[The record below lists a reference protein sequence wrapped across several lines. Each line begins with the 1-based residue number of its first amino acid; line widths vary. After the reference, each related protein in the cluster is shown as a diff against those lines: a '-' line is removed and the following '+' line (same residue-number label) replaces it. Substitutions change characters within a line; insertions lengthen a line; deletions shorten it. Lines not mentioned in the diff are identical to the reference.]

1 MPPRHGAVTT
11 CAEAL
16 PSHACHCHTVQIEY
30 ATPFPTMLPSC
41 SVLMITTDAMT
52 LLILGMNHRT
62 ASQELRGRVSFSDA
76 QKASAL
82 QALVA
87 LDGVAEAV
95 IVSTCNRTELYVSG
109 GPQLATVRGGVEPLQ
124 HWLERYHDLPAG
136 ALDDHLYAHA
146 DESAVAHAIRVASGL
161 DSLVLGEP
169 QIFGQFKQGY
179 QCAQDSGTLGP
190 RLDSMFQHAFSA
202 VKQVRSRTGIGE
214 HTVSVAYTAVQL
226 AGRIFDHFE
235 RATALLVGA
244 GETIALVA
252 RHLKEAGVPRLIIA
266 NRTVS
271 RAEALA
277 REVGGEAVSL
287 NALPVALRQADIVIS
302 STASPTP
309 VLTYDMVRASMK
321 ARRYAPLFMADIAVP
336 CDIEPS
342 VAKLEDVF
350 LYSLDDFNDII
361 DDNRRSR
368 EQAANAAE
376 LVIEQSL
383 QQWRVACRLRSIGPM
398 IRKHRE
404 QAEQVR
410 QAAEAQALAQ
420 LARGHSPEE
429 VIQRLSHQ
437 LTNRLLHGPTTRLR
451 DASREQRDDILT
463 AFEHLLLEEPAA
475 ATSEH
480 QQGTRSR

>member
-1 MPPRHGAVTT
+1 MCYAERLIPYT
-11 CAEAL
+11 CVPTATFLFLFPNDASVSGVL
-16 PSHACHCHTVQIEY
+16 IITIE
-30 ATPFPTMLPSC
+30 
-41 SVLMITTDAMT
+41 AMT

-62 ASQELRGRVSFSDA
+62 ASQELRGRVAFSDT
-76 QKASAL
+76 QKT
-82 QALVA
+82 QALHALIA
-87 LDGVAEAV
+87 LDGVTEAV

-109 GPQLATVRGGVEPLQ
+109 SLGATSLDEGAALLQ
-124 HWLERYHDLPAG
+124 RWLERYHHLAAG

-146 DESAVAHAIRVASGL
+146 GDSAVAHAIRVASGL

-169 QIFGQFKQGY
+169 QIFGQVKQGY
-179 QCAQDSGTLGP
+179 QCAQDSSTLGP
-190 RLDSMFQHAFSA
+190 QLDSMFQHAFSA

-244 GETIALVA
+244 GDTIALVA
-252 RHLKEAGVPRLIIA
+252 RHLKEAGIQRLIIA
-266 NRTVS
+266 NRTVAHAEQLAHEVS
-271 RAEALA
+271 GEAIALASLPEALM
-277 REVGGEAVSL
+277 
-287 NALPVALRQADIVIS
+287 QADIVIS

-309 VLTYDMVRASMK
+309 VLTYDMVRAGLK

-342 VAKLEDVF
+342 VGTLEDVF

-361 DDNRRSR
+361 DDHLRSR

-376 LVIEQSL
+376 LVIEQSM
-383 QQWRVACRLRSIGPM
+383 QQWRMACRLRSIGPM
-398 IRKHRE
+398 IRRHRE

-410 QAAEAQALAQ
+410 QAAEAQAMAQ

-463 AFEHLLLEEPAA
+463 AFEHLLLEESAT
-475 ATSEH
+475 ATSEP

>member
-1 MPPRHGAVTT
+1 
-11 CAEAL
+11 
-16 PSHACHCHTVQIEY
+16 
-30 ATPFPTMLPSC
+30 MLPLC
-41 SVLMITTDAMT
+41 SVLMTATDAMT

-76 QKASAL
+76 QKMPAL
-82 QALVA
+82 QALLT
-87 LDGVAEAV
+87 LDGIAEAV

-109 GPQLATVRGGVEPLQ
+109 SPRLATLKGGIELLQ
-124 HWLERYHDLPAG
+124 HWLERYHALPIG
-136 ALDDHLYAHA
+136 SLDDHLYAHV
-146 DESAVAHAIRVASGL
+146 DDHAVTHAIRVASGL

-179 QCAQDSGTLGP
+179 QCAQECGALGP
-190 RLDSMFQHAFSA
+190 RLDSMFQHAFAA
-202 VKQVRSRTGIGE
+202 VKQVRTRTGIGE
-214 HTVSVAYTAVQL
+214 HTVSIAYTAVQL
-226 AGRIFDHFE
+226 AGRIFDHFN

-252 RHLKEAGVPRLIIA
+252 RHLKEAGIQRLIIA
-266 NRTVS
+266 NRT
-271 RAEALA
+271 LA
-277 REVGGEAVSL
+277 HAQLLAHEVGGEAIAL
-287 NALPVALRQADIVIS
+287 EALPQALTQADIVIS

-309 VLTYDMVRASMK
+309 VLTYDMVRAGVK

-336 CDIEPS
+336 SDIEPA

-376 LVIEQSL
+376 LVIEQSM
-383 QQWRVACRLRSIGPM
+383 QQWRIACRLRSIGPM
-398 IRKHRE
+398 IRQHRE

-420 LARGHSPEE
+420 LARGHSPED

-463 AFEHLLLEEPAA
+463 AFEHLLLEEPAT
-475 ATSEH
+475 ATSEP